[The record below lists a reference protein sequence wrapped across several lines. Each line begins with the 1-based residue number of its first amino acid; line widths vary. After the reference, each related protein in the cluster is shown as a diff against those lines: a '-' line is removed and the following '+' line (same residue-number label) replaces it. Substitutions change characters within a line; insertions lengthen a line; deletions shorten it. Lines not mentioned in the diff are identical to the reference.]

1 MAVTQSRTE
10 ARPDDESNDEQPPA
24 VGDVRSK
31 DDERE
36 FDRIV
41 SRQPFTVHKDPD
53 TGLLVASQPNGSL
66 EAYAE
71 TVPEAIANLA
81 SHYAALQADADDDD
95 ADTPADAD
103 D

>member
-1 MAVTQSRTE
+1 MAATHTNATQDTT
-10 ARPDDESNDEQPPA
+10 DESADEHPPA

-31 DDERE
+31 GGERE
-36 FDRIV
+36 HDRIV

-71 TVPEAIANLA
+71 TVPEAIAALA
-81 SHYAALQADADDDD
+81 SHYADQQSDD
-95 ADTPADAD
+95 
-103 D
+103 